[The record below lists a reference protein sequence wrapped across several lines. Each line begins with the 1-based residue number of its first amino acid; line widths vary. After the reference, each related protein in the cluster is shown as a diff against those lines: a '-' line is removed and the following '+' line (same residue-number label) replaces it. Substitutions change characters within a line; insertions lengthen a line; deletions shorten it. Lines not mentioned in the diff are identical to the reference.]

1 MGYARGISFQKG
13 RMQEIENV
21 CVMFQYATPATMQS
35 IQAKLAE
42 FFNSNISSRQ
52 ELHEQLARSLNLMQF
67 SKRDIVHTLVQSHI
81 KALLTTKHSLFQAE
95 DLTSLSESLGTQI
108 QQFSSNRFVMSN
120 FVQLNA
126 MIYTLGWTLSD
137 EFPQRYSELLAD
149 AESRNPSPLTLP
161 SILSLLQEINSDT
174 SAIKNFPKHRK
185 TAIAF
190 RDSHLLTIFKL
201 AFNQFKSHLSSPDHI
216 TENALLILNMCLGF
230 DFLGYQSDQDGHG
243 MTSATQIPSSWKSLL
258 LEENLLEVLVGCFSS
273 LPGSYHQPLL
283 DALSYL
289 LGTRRSLFNE
299 GERITFAEKACQC
312 ATKLTLLPFEDM
324 EQTDFLRVMLKFTC
338 VYSVDFGKC
347 DYALDFITSFLAYT
361 KQKLVSI
368 TSNDFLFLAQIWVQI
383 RDSEHKVFV
392 EKLEAFQELISMFVN
407 IDKELLESL
416 YFEEQVTLEQVIP
429 SVGRILRLT
438 GFQYSVNLIVHRL
451 DTFGHRSSPQDR
463 VEVAWTIALFS
474 GMLSHRIS
482 YQASSDDDRN
492 DGIAAGNIF
501 GFAQFKQ
508 FRTIADSCDE
518 VLELSL
524 LGFFEQFKHTYLTGD
539 GSNCPITWQAIVS
552 SSSVTCQG
560 DVVLIFL
567 QRALFFLKE
576 SSSESLVLKS
586 SQLFQELVNGV
597 HTCKLLQTSNL
608 LQYIDESG
616 IFGLFINC
624 SYNKSKTIMKLY
636 ESIGRLFFSHQ
647 FNDSPEANLKRLLI
661 PISEYFASYSQT
673 GNELNQMDL
682 VVRKLRGILS
692 AIYTPK
698 LYQTFF
704 DWLRPYFPLLS
715 RFLESEACVNGPANT
730 LRFVRELATNKVN
743 RLSFDI
749 STEYGVLMFR
759 EVIGI
764 VSNQVVKLEIL
775 LSGEI
780 TESNWTKVCLKPL
793 HIILDTFKAAI
804 NSKAVPF
811 GIMKLYEDP
820 AVSQMI
826 QMGFLLT
833 SSVTYAQVS
842 EFNKLASAYFGF
854 WVHMTSDWMD
864 YLMPTIPYDIFERLS
879 YNVFKIL
886 ENLDNAV
893 SSQACTIVNSIFT
906 HVLEKGGGFYT
917 IDPSYQRK
925 KLIQI
930 LFSRIFT
937 AELETQ
943 WSFTRPLLPL
953 ILCDTEW
960 FAQYL
965 KSLIQM
971 QQPPYEP
978 YEKVLLSN
986 PALLWS
992 S

>member
-1 MGYARGISFQKG
+1 
-13 RMQEIENV
+13 MQEIENV

-35 IQAKLAE
+35 IQSKLAE

-52 ELHEQLARSLNLMQF
+52 ELHEQLGRSLNLMQF

-81 KALLTTKHSLFQAE
+81 KSLLTTKHSLFQAE
-95 DLTSLSESLGTQI
+95 DLTSLIDSLGSQI
-108 QQFSSNRFVMSN
+108 QQFSTNRYVMSN

-126 MIYTLGWTLSD
+126 MIYTLGWTLSE
-137 EFPQRYSELLAD
+137 EFPRRYSELLAD
-149 AESRNPSPLTLP
+149 AEGRNPSPLTLP

-190 RDSHLLTIFKL
+190 RDSHLLTIFRL
-201 AFNQFKSHLSSPDHI
+201 AINQFKAHMTSADHI
-216 TENALLILNMCLGF
+216 TENSLLILNMCLGF

-243 MTSATQIPSSWKSLL
+243 MTTATQIPSSWKSVL
-258 LEENLLEVLVGCFSS
+258 LEENLLDLLVGCFST
-273 LPGSYHQPLL
+273 LPGTYHQPLL
-283 DALSYL
+283 DALGSL

-299 GERITFAEKACQC
+299 GERISFAEKACQC
-312 ATKLTLLPFEDM
+312 ATKLTLLPFEDV
-324 EQTDFLRVMLKFTC
+324 EQTDFLRVLLKFTC
-338 VYSVDFGKC
+338 VYAVDFSKC
-347 DYALDFITSFLAYT
+347 DYAVEFITSFLAYT
-361 KQKLVSI
+361 KRKLQSVPS
-368 TSNDFLFLAQIWVQI
+368 SDFLFLAQIWVQI
-383 RDSEHKVFV
+383 RDSEHQIFV
-392 EKLEAFQELISMFVN
+392 EKLEGFQDLISMFVN
-407 IDKELLESL
+407 IDTELLQSL
-416 YFEEQVTLEQVIP
+416 YFEEQITLEQVMP
-429 SVGRILRLT
+429 SIGRILRQT
-438 GFQYSVNLIVHRL
+438 GFHYGVNLIVRRL
-451 DTFGHRSSPQDR
+451 DTFGHRSDPQDR
-463 VEVAWTIALFS
+463 VETAWTIALFS

-482 YQASSDDDRN
+482 YQATSDDDRN

-501 GFAQFKQ
+501 AFSQFKQ
-508 FRTIADSCDE
+508 FQNIADPCE
-518 VLELSL
+518 ELLELSI

-560 DVVLIFL
+560 DVVLLYL
-567 QRALFFLKE
+567 QRALFYLKE
-576 SSSESLVLKS
+576 STSETLVLKS

-624 SYNKSKTIMKLY
+624 SYNKSKTIMRLY

-647 FNDSPEANLKRLLI
+647 FNDSPERNLKRLLV

-673 GNELNQMDL
+673 GNEMKQMDL
-682 VVRKLRGILS
+682 VIRKLRGILS

-704 DWLRPYFPLLS
+704 DWLLPYFPILS
-715 RFLESEACVNGPANT
+715 RFLESDACVNGPANT

-759 EVIGI
+759 EVIGM
-764 VSNQVVKLEIL
+764 VSNQVMKLEVL

-780 TESNWTKVCLKPL
+780 TESDWTKVCLKPL
-793 HIILDTFKAAI
+793 HIILDTFRAAV

-826 QMGFLLT
+826 QMGFLL
-833 SSVTYAQVS
+833 SSTVNFTQLS
-842 EFNKLASAYFGF
+842 EFSKLAGAYFGF

-864 YLMPTIPYDIFERLS
+864 YLMPSIPYEIFERLA
-879 YNVFKIL
+879 YNIFKVL
-886 ENLDNAV
+886 DNHDNAV

-906 HVLEKGGGFYT
+906 HVLEKGGGFYS
-917 IDPSYQRK
+917 IDPTYQRK
-925 KLIQI
+925 KLIQVI
-930 LFSRIFT
+930 FTRIFST
-937 AELETQ
+937 ELETQ

-953 ILCDTEW
+953 ILCDTDW
-960 FAQYL
+960 FGEYL
-965 KSLIQM
+965 KNLIQM

-978 YEKVLLSN
+978 YEKVVLH
-986 PALLWS
+986 
-992 S
+992 